1 MLKLLGIIII
11 GACSVY
17 GAYFSIIKN
26 TKKTE
31 YHEEL
36 LRYIEFIRM
45 CIVNYRMPLYEIESM
60 YDGKKKFKIINH
72 FESCDKDCEFRE
84 YLDKDSQKAVISF
97 SSIIGKVPLEDE
109 KRECDIL
116 IDLLRKKT
124 DSAKENLPKMNKIE
138 SSLFVLGGIGL
149 IITVL

>member
-11 GACSVY
+11 GVCSVY
-17 GAYFSIIKN
+17 GAYYSIMKN
-26 TKKTE
+26 AKKTE

-36 LRYIEFIRM
+36 LRFIKFIRL
-45 CIVNYRMPLYEIESM
+45 CIVNYRMPLSEIEKR
-60 YDGKKKFKIINH
+60 YDGKKKFNIINH
-72 FESCDKDCEFRE
+72 SERCEEDSEFRE
-84 YLDKDSQKAVISF
+84 YLDKESQKAVISF
-97 SSIIGKVPLEDE
+97 SSVIGKVPLEDE

-116 IDLLRKKT
+116 IDLLKKKT
-124 DSAKENLPKMNKIE
+124 DSVKENLPKKSKIE